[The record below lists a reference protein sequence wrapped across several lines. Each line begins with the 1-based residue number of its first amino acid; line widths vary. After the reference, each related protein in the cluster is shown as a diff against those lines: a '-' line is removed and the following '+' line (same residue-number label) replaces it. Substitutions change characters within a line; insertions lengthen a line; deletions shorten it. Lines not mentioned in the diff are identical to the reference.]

1 MKVELP
7 VNDPFANIDRAIDDL
22 LLNLGGMVLRLA
34 RLTTTDDERKALARS
49 VAQFTTC
56 ALSSNDARVRTLAV
70 QLEATVLPKPGT
82 PARPLLRLVV
92 SR

>member
-1 MKVELP
+1 M
-7 VNDPFANIDRAIDDL
+7 NDPFANIDRAIDEL

-34 RLTTTDDERKALARS
+34 RLTTTHDEQQALSRS

-56 ALSSNDARVRTLAV
+56 ALSSRDARVRTLAA
-70 QLEATVLPKPGT
+70 QLEAVLLQKPSAT
-82 PARPLLRLVV
+82 ARPLLRLVV